1 MVFIKINVVLAVM
14 CLVFSIFRLASKK
27 FGSSDKYRMDRI
39 FICIG
44 ILALPLMLA
53 VERYPVRAVSA
64 QTMGIVSRMSPQKVA
79 ESYHFVKWGM
89 AAAFAV
95 GCAIFFILFIRYC
108 RESRILR
115 EAVPVPG
122 EAARELSFE
131 ELGLDRRRILLSD
144 RISAP
149 VTWGF
154 FMPKILIP
162 SYLKDEEEE
171 KYTQIVLHE
180 FIHAKRRDNLW
191 KFLALFL
198 LCAYWQ
204 HPYLWFFYF
213 TFLREVELSC
223 DEEVLR
229 RIGEDGRAA
238 YAGTLV
244 AFAGLYCRLS
254 RMTSQLSAGSLK
266 RRVIAIMNYKKSNKR
281 TGIAGKIFMGSIV
294 FSFALLLGFSNQ
306 IFAGMRDGETIV
318 KSSEESKESREK
330 PQLNVIEEAREIEEN
345 KAQSN
350 AEEIQEIPGN
360 GAVEEITEIPEENA
374 YGEAQEIPEV
384 SAYGEAEDIIL
395 RETTEAEA
403 SVNGETQ
410 NMNVNNLAEAEDY
423 SSGTE
428 VPSEAVDQSLL
439 QEENASVR

>member
-1 MVFIKINVVLAVM
+1 M
-14 CLVFSIFRLASKK
+14 
-27 FGSSDKYRMDRI
+27 
-39 FICIG
+39 
-44 ILALPLMLA
+44 
-53 VERYPVRAVSA
+53 
-64 QTMGIVSRMSPQKVA
+64 
-79 ESYHFVKWGM
+79 
-89 AAAFAV
+89 
-95 GCAIFFILFIRYC
+95 
-108 RESRILR
+108 
-115 EAVPVPG
+115 
-122 EAARELSFE
+122 
-131 ELGLDRRRILLSD
+131 
-144 RISAP
+144 
-149 VTWGF
+149 
-154 FMPKILIP
+154 
-162 SYLKDEEEE
+162 
-171 KYTQIVLHE
+171 
-180 FIHAKRRDNLW
+180 
-191 KFLALFL
+191 
-198 LCAYWQ
+198 
-204 HPYLWFFYF
+204 
-213 TFLREVELSC
+213 ELSC

-350 AEEIQEIPGN
+350 AEETQEIPEN

-410 NMNVNNLAEAEDY
+410 NMNENNLAEAEDY

>member
-1 MVFIKINVVLAVM
+1 M
-14 CLVFSIFRLASKK
+14 
-27 FGSSDKYRMDRI
+27 
-39 FICIG
+39 
-44 ILALPLMLA
+44 
-53 VERYPVRAVSA
+53 
-64 QTMGIVSRMSPQKVA
+64 
-79 ESYHFVKWGM
+79 
-89 AAAFAV
+89 
-95 GCAIFFILFIRYC
+95 
-108 RESRILR
+108 
-115 EAVPVPG
+115 
-122 EAARELSFE
+122 
-131 ELGLDRRRILLSD
+131 
-144 RISAP
+144 
-149 VTWGF
+149 
-154 FMPKILIP
+154 
-162 SYLKDEEEE
+162 
-171 KYTQIVLHE
+171 
-180 FIHAKRRDNLW
+180 
-191 KFLALFL
+191 
-198 LCAYWQ
+198 
-204 HPYLWFFYF
+204 
-213 TFLREVELSC
+213 ELSC

-350 AEEIQEIPGN
+350 AEETQEIPEN
-360 GAVEEITEIPEENA
+360 GAVEEITEIPEEN
-374 YGEAQEIPEV
+374 
-384 SAYGEAEDIIL
+384 AYGEAEDIIL

-403 SVNGETQ
+403 SVNGETR
-410 NMNVNNLAEAEDY
+410 NMNENNLAEAEDY